1 MRLELSLP
9 DGLAV
14 AAHRAATERGMSS
27 SELFARAIAAFLK
40 SHEVVHTEAPRLN
53 QRRDPVWTQGWE
65 PPG

>member
-1 MRLELSLP
+1 
-9 DGLAV
+9 
-14 AAHRAATERGMSS
+14 MSS